1 MKVFE
6 AMTPDVV
13 TVAPDASLTTA
24 ARLMRESD
32 IGPLPVCEGRRV
44 IGMLTDRDITV
55 RAIAEG
61 RDPNQTRVAEVM
73 TPEVVCCQDG
83 DDVQR
88 APAGSFIFIPRG
100 AAHCFQNVGDRPARV
115 LVIFTPSGMER
126 FFERFGA
133 LPRDQAN
140 LEAFRAIGAE
150 VGMAVVGPPLA
161 VSHPE

>member
-1 MKVFE
+1 MEVAVKVLE

-13 TVAPDASLTTA
+13 TVAPDASLTAA

-83 DDVQR
+83 DDVER
-88 APAGSFIFIPRG
+88 AAQLMQSAQLRRLLVVDAEGRLAGIVSLGDIALQTGDEALAGQTLEGVSEPPAGR
-100 AAHCFQNVGDRPARV
+100 
-115 LVIFTPSGMER
+115 
-126 FFERFGA
+126 
-133 LPRDQAN
+133 
-140 LEAFRAIGAE
+140 
-150 VGMAVVGPPLA
+150 
-161 VSHPE
+161 